1 MATLTVKNVRIID
14 PVLNRSETATLSV
27 PVEGADKTV
36 DGEGLMA
43 FPAFVDVHVH
53 LRDPGFT
60 EKETL
65 DTGAAAAIH
74 GGYGHILAMANT
86 KPVMTG
92 GAIADFYARAKALP
106 LHAYTVSALT
116 KDLKGEVLVDMEE
129 AARLGAVGFSDDG
142 FPVDNMDL
150 LKEGLLRAKA
160 LDLPVSLHE
169 EDPAY
174 VKNPG
179 VDSRFAPAFGLKGAE
194 AMAEYSLSARDLSL
208 AHYLGAKLDIQHI
221 SCALTARL
229 VAAFAESGAKVLGEI
244 TPHHLTMTGDDV
256 KTHGTLAKM
265 NPPLRT
271 AEDAKGLAD
280 MIGHANFCIATDH
293 APPTAEEKIRPLKD
307 GPSGITGLETAF
319 VLLYTELVLKEKCT
333 LEDLIAAMTK
343 IPADFYKLP
352 HKGVAGGEFVLF
364 DPEGETAV
372 DEAFFRGKSHNSPL
386 IGKTFKGKIKGICV
400 KGKYHEFE

>member
-1 MATLTVKNVRIID
+1 MATLTVKNIRVID
-14 PVLNRSETATLSV
+14 PVLNRDETTTLSV
-27 PVEGADKTV
+27 PVKGEEKTI

-60 EKETL
+60 EKENL
-65 DTGAAAAIH
+65 KTGAAAALH

-92 GAIADFYARAKALP
+92 AAITGFYTRAKALP
-106 LHAYTVSALT
+106 IHAYTVSALT
-116 KDLKGEVLVDMEE
+116 KDLKGEVLVDME
-129 AARLGAVGFSDDG
+129 AAAQAGAVGFSDDG
-142 FPVDNMDL
+142 FPVDNVDL

-174 VKNPG
+174 VKKPG
-179 VDSRFAPAFGLKGAE
+179 IDSRFSLAFGFEGAE

-229 VAAFAESGAKVLGEI
+229 VAAFAESGARVLGEI

-256 KTHGTLAKM
+256 KTHTTLAKM

-271 AEDAKGLAD
+271 KEDAEGLAK
-280 MIGHANFCIATDH
+280 MIGNENFCIATDH
-293 APPTAEEKIRPLKD
+293 APHTPEEKNKPLKD
-307 GPSGITGLETAF
+307 APSGITGLETAF
-319 VLLYTELVLKEKCT
+319 VLLYTELVLKGKCT

-386 IGKTFKGKIKGICV
+386 IEKTFKGKIKGICV
-400 KGKYHEFE
+400 KGKYHEF

>member
-1 MATLTVKNVRIID
+1 MATLTVNNVRIID
-14 PVLNRSETATLSV
+14 PVLNRNETATLTAF
-27 PVEGADKTV
+27 VEGPDRTM
-36 DGEGLMA
+36 DGAGLMA

-65 DTGAAAAIH
+65 ETGAAAALH
-74 GGYGHILAMANT
+74 GGFGHILAMANT

-92 GAIADFYARAKALP
+92 DAIAGFYARAKALP
-106 LHAYTVSALT
+106 LHTYTVSALT

-129 AARLGAVGFSDDG
+129 AARLRAVGFSDDG

-160 LDLPVSLHE
+160 LDLPISLHE

-179 VDSRFAPAFGLKGAE
+179 VDSRFAPAFDLAGAE

-229 VAAFAESGAKVLGEI
+229 VAAFAASGAKVLGEI

-256 KTHGTLAKM
+256 KTYGTLAKM

-271 AEDAKGLAD
+271 AADASDLATF
-280 MIGHANFCIATDH
+280 IGHENFCIATDH
-293 APPTAEEKIRPLKD
+293 APHTSAEKNRPLKEA
-307 GPSGITGLETAF
+307 PSGITGLETAF
-319 VLLYTELVLKEKCT
+319 ALLYTELVLKDKCR

-364 DPEGETAV
+364 DPEGETTV
-372 DEAFFRGKSHNSPL
+372 DEPFFRGKSHNSPL
-386 IGKTFKGKIKGICV
+386 LGKTLRGKIKGICV
-400 KGKYHEFE
+400 KGKYHAFE

>member
-1 MATLTVKNVRIID
+1 MATLTVKNIRVID
-14 PVLNRSETATLSV
+14 PVLNRDETTTLSV
-27 PVEGADKTV
+27 PVKGEEKTI

-43 FPAFVDVHVH
+43 FPAFVDVHAH

-60 EKETL
+60 EKENL
-65 DTGAAAAIH
+65 KTGAAAALH

-92 GAIADFYARAKALP
+92 EAIEGFYTRAKALP
-106 LHAYTVSALT
+106 IHAYTVSALT
-116 KDLKGEVLVDMEE
+116 KDLKGEVLVDME
-129 AARLGAVGFSDDG
+129 AAAQAGAVGFSDDG
-142 FPVDNMDL
+142 FPVDNVDL

-174 VKNPG
+174 VKKPG
-179 VDSRFAPAFGLKGAE
+179 VDSRFSPAFGFEGAE

-229 VAAFAESGAKVLGEI
+229 VAAFAESGARVLGEI

-256 KTHGTLAKM
+256 KTHTTLAKM

-271 AEDAKGLAD
+271 KEDTEGLAK
-280 MIGHANFCIATDH
+280 MIGNENFCIATDH
-293 APPTAEEKIRPLKD
+293 APHTSEEKNKPLKD
-307 GPSGITGLETAF
+307 APSGITGLETAF
-319 VLLYTELVLKEKCT
+319 VLLYTELVLKEKCK
-333 LEDLIAAMTK
+333 LHDLVAAMTK

-372 DEAFFRGKSHNSPL
+372 DEGFFRGKSHNSPL

-400 KGKYHEFE
+400 KGKYHEF

>member
-1 MATLTVKNVRIID
+1 MATLTIKNVRIID
-14 PVLNRSETATLSV
+14 PVLNRDEITTINL
-27 PVEGADKTV
+27 PVEGADKTI
-36 DGEGLMA
+36 DGAGLMA

-60 EKETL
+60 EKESL
-65 DTGAAAAIH
+65 ETGAAAALH

-86 KPVMTG
+86 KPVMA
-92 GAIADFYARAKALP
+92 GAAIGDFYDRAKNLP
-106 LHAYTVSALT
+106 IHAYTVSALT
-116 KDLKGEVLVDMEE
+116 EDLKGKVLVDMED
-129 AARLGAVGFSDDG
+129 AARAGAVGFSDDG
-142 FPVDNMDL
+142 FPVDNVDL

-174 VKNPG
+174 VKKPG

-244 TPHHLTMTGDDV
+244 TPHHLTMTGEDV
-256 KTHGTLAKM
+256 KTFGTLAKM

-271 AEDAKGLAD
+271 KEDTEGLAE
-280 MIGHANFCIATDH
+280 MIGHGNFCIATDH
-293 APPTAEEKIRPLKD
+293 APHTAEEKNRPLKD
-307 GPSGITGLETAF
+307 APSGITGLETAF
-319 VLLYTELVLKEKCT
+319 VLLYTELVLNGKCK
-333 LEDLIAAMTK
+333 LEYLVAAMTK

-364 DPEGETAV
+364 DPEGETTV
-372 DEAFFRGKSHNSPL
+372 DEGFFRGKSHNSPL
-386 IGKTFKGKIKGICV
+386 IGKTFKGKLKGICV
-400 KGKYHEFE
+400 KGKYHEF

>member
-1 MATLTVKNVRIID
+1 MATLTIKNVRIID
-14 PVLNRSETATLSV
+14 PVLNRDEITTINL
-27 PVEGADKTV
+27 PVEGADKTI
-36 DGEGLMA
+36 DGGGLMA

-65 DTGAAAAIH
+65 ETGAAAALH

-86 KPVMTG
+86 KPVMA
-92 GAIADFYARAKALP
+92 GAAIEDFYDRAKNLP
-106 LHAYTVSALT
+106 IHAYTVSALT
-116 KDLKGEVLVDMEE
+116 EDLKGEVLVDMEE

-142 FPVDNMDL
+142 FPVDNVDL

-174 VKNPG
+174 VKKPG
-179 VDSRFAPAFGLKGAE
+179 VDSRYSPAFGLKGAE

-229 VAAFAESGAKVLGEI
+229 VAAFAASGAKVLGEI
-244 TPHHLTMTGDDV
+244 TPHHLTMTGEDV
-256 KTHGTLAKM
+256 KTFGTLAKM

-271 AEDAKGLAD
+271 KEDTEGLAE
-280 MIGHANFCIATDH
+280 MIGHGNFCIATDH
-293 APPTAEEKIRPLKD
+293 APHTAEEKNRPLKD
-307 GPSGITGLETAF
+307 APSGITGLETAF
-319 VLLYTELVLKEKCT
+319 VLLYTELVLNGKCK
-333 LEDLIAAMTK
+333 LEDLVAAMTK

-364 DPEGETAV
+364 DPEGETTV
-372 DEAFFRGKSHNSPL
+372 DEGFFRGKSHNSPL
-386 IGKTFKGKIKGICV
+386 TGKTFKGKLKGVCV
-400 KGKYHEFE
+400 KGKYHEF

>member
-1 MATLTVKNVRIID
+1 MATLTVNNVRIID
-14 PVLNRSETATLSV
+14 PVLNRNETATLTAF
-27 PVEGADKTV
+27 VEGPDRTM
-36 DGEGLMA
+36 DGAGLMA

-65 DTGAAAAIH
+65 ETGAAAALH
-74 GGYGHILAMANT
+74 GGFGYILAMANT

-92 GAIADFYARAKALP
+92 DAIAGFYARAKALP
-106 LHAYTVSALT
+106 LHAYTMSALT

-160 LDLPVSLHE
+160 LDLPISLHE
-169 EDPAY
+169 EDPTH

-179 VDSRFAPAFGLKGAE
+179 VDSRFAPAFDLAGAE

-229 VAAFAESGAKVLGEI
+229 VAAFAASGAKVLGEI

-256 KTHGTLAKM
+256 KTYGTLAKM

-271 AEDAKGLAD
+271 AADASDLATF
-280 MIGHANFCIATDH
+280 IGHENFCIATDH
-293 APPTAEEKIRPLKD
+293 APHTSAEKNKPLKEA
-307 GPSGITGLETAF
+307 PSGITGLETAF
-319 VLLYTELVLKEKCT
+319 ALLYTELVLRDKCK
-333 LEDLIAAMTK
+333 LEDLVAAMTK

-372 DEAFFRGKSHNSPL
+372 DETFFRGKSHNSPL
-386 IGKTFKGKIKGICV
+386 LGKTLKGKIKGICV
-400 KGKYHEFE
+400 KGKYHAFE